1 MNQLRCDICGGQ
13 IEMQPDKRGLC
24 LNCGTSYSLATMK
37 EMFSGVKVSVTGSNE
52 DVEQWRQLLDRY
64 YSAGDFNEAERIV
77 KKILEAVPLD
87 QQAAEKYEQLQI
99 LKFMDVRNG
108 VLKAYSGTA
117 RILTVPNIVAAIDPE
132 VFAGND
138 YLEEIFLP
146 EGLSVLRN
154 GLFRTCKNLK
164 KVHIPN
170 SVTVVEDRV
179 FEFCT
184 SLNDVLLPQNLDYL
198 GDRAF
203 GSCTSLTEIEIP
215 ASVQKIGPL
224 GRADDG
230 SYSYVKGTFSCCD
243 KLGTVKF
250 NQGLKE
256 IGCYAFYKTALEK
269 VELPCGVETI
279 GSGAFGQCTSLK
291 CFVIPDSMTANH
303 YSRPAGIYPSRWNP
317 HYPWEGCSNL
327 ETIIYPQRFDSS
339 IFRGTKYYDTTI
351 IPQIRQKDWRSR
363 GRCQHCGGSFGFFGR
378 CKECGELKDY

>member
-154 GLFRTCKNLK
+154 GLFRSCKNLK

-170 SVTVVEDRV
+170 SVTIVEDSV

-215 ASVQKIGPL
+215 ASVQKIGRL
-224 GRADDG
+224 GRADDDWR
-230 SYSYVKGTFSCCD
+230 SHVKGTFSCCD

-269 VELPCGVETI
+269 VELPYGVETI
-279 GSGAFGQCTSLK
+279 GAFGQCTLLK
-291 CFVIPDSMTANH
+291 CFVIPDS
-303 YSRPAGIYPSRWNP
+303 
-317 HYPWEGCSNL
+317 
-327 ETIIYPQRFDSS
+327 DS
-339 IFRGTKYYDTTI
+339 
-351 IPQIRQKDWRSR
+351 
-363 GRCQHCGGSFGFFGR
+363 
-378 CKECGELKDY
+378 CKCNAIWLIH